1 MSAKGH
7 VSTVN
12 SFFTSLCIFKDTGVC
27 IIKDTGTHIFIQV
40 PASLKMP
47 FCTCKFFHSVFLLL
61 PPKATVFQ
69 CDTSLGSFAVGILMS
84 ILFQLATYHFL
95 FNFLYI
101 IIFSSLFSHMLQEC
115 FPERMLPWYLLAC
128 VCFYSLWIM
137 LYILFSPNCW
147 RFRRMTQWNW

>member
-7 VSTVN
+7 ISTVN
-12 SFFTSLCIFKDTGVC
+12 SFFISTCIFKDTGVC
-27 IIKDTGTHIFIQV
+27 IIKDTGTDIFIQV

-101 IIFSSLFSHMLQEC
+101 FFSLPFLVICCKSVSLREC
-115 FPERMLPWYLLAC
+115 FPGTCWRVC
-128 VCFYSLWIM
+128 VFTAYESCFTFYSLQIVGA
-137 LYILFSPNCW
+137 SEG
-147 RFRRMTQWNW
+147 